1 MGDPVE
7 TQRVQFY
14 FSEETR
20 TPKFF
25 KNGMI
30 FTKDMKKGGK
40 LGKIKKRWSHFTRK
54 NKK

>member
-30 FTKDMKKGGK
+30 FTEDMKKGGK
-40 LGKIKKRWSHFTRK
+40 LGK
-54 NKK
+54 N

>member
-14 FSEETR
+14 FSEETG

-40 LGKIKKRWSHFTRK
+40 LGK
-54 NKK
+54 NKEKMVSFHKEK